1 MSNSDNKR
9 IVKNTLLLYFRM
21 LFLTVI
27 NLLTVRVIF
36 NALGVEDYGV
46 YSVIGSAVL
55 ALTFLSGTLTSATQR
70 YFSYQVAQ
78 NNHADFS
85 RLFSLILICF
95 AALSAGVVIIG
106 VPLGPVIVNHFLSIP
121 ADRLVAAEWVY
132 YSTLGCFITSLL
144 TVPYTSTMISHEK
157 MGGFAYISIADGV
170 FKLVVAYLV
179 YYSPFDR
186 LIYYS
191 VLTFAESLLI
201 LFLYAI
207 FCHRKFEGVKLVWY
221 WEKKLFRELLGYTG
235 WNLFGSVSGMLSTA
249 GQNIVLNL
257 FFGPVINAAKGIADR
272 ISHVIQSFSTNFYLA
287 VAPQIIKSYA
297 LGDRQ
302 RMNSLVLSSSKFSFF
317 LLAVL
322 SYPLILCMREL
333 LNIWL
338 KPENVD
344 ADMVIFSQLIL
355 VYCLVQCLEQ
365 PITQMIRATGKIKM
379 YQIRVGVFTLLYLP
393 LAILFLWG
401 GAPAWSTM
409 VVLIADTAFVQI
421 IRILVA
427 KKQLDF
433 SPAAYLR
440 EVIVP
445 IASVAVI
452 LIFIGWIFTAFWNVD
467 TLLGTIAKGSATLC
481 TVIVIIAIIGLSRS
495 ERLMVISKLKNKILH
510 KRSA

>member
-121 ADRLVAAEWVY
+121 AERLVAAEWVY

-272 ISHVIQSFSTNFYLA
+272 ISHVIQSF
-287 VAPQIIKSYA
+287 
-297 LGDRQ
+297 
-302 RMNSLVLSSSKFSFF
+302 
-317 LLAVL
+317 
-322 SYPLILCMREL
+322 
-333 LNIWL
+333 
-338 KPENVD
+338 
-344 ADMVIFSQLIL
+344 
-355 VYCLVQCLEQ
+355 
-365 PITQMIRATGKIKM
+365 
-379 YQIRVGVFTLLYLP
+379 
-393 LAILFLWG
+393 
-401 GAPAWSTM
+401 
-409 VVLIADTAFVQI
+409 
-421 IRILVA
+421 
-427 KKQLDF
+427 
-433 SPAAYLR
+433 
-440 EVIVP
+440 
-445 IASVAVI
+445 
-452 LIFIGWIFTAFWNVD
+452 
-467 TLLGTIAKGSATLC
+467 
-481 TVIVIIAIIGLSRS
+481 
-495 ERLMVISKLKNKILH
+495 
-510 KRSA
+510 